1 MTPRIETINEKK
13 LVGKRMKL
21 SYTDYRIAELWSGFM
36 PKRKEIKNCL
46 STELISL
53 VVYKPNH
60 FTDFKMTNEF
70 ERWAAAEVSNF
81 DDVLD
86 EMETFVLPAGLY
98 AVFDYKGSSAGSSSF
113 FQQIYT
119 VWLPASDYV
128 LDNRPHFEV
137 LGDKYKN
144 NDSSSEEEVWI
155 PIKPKVV

>member
-21 SYTDYRIAELWSGFM
+21 SYADYKIAELWGGFM

-70 ERWAAAEVSNF
+70 ERWAAPRFFNKSIQSGYLLQIMF
-81 DDVLD
+81 W
-86 EMETFVLPAGLY
+86 TTGL
-98 AVFDYKGSSAGSSSF
+98 
-113 FQQIYT
+113 I
-119 VWLPASDYV
+119 L
-128 LDNRPHFEV
+128 
-137 LGDKYKN
+137 KYWVINTKTM
-144 NDSSSEEEVWI
+144 I
-155 PIKPKVV
+155 LHQRRRFGFP